1 MAEITIL
8 TAGQPGGLVT
18 PPATMPPGTILGN
31 NGSGFA
37 APVPLTV
44 PTLTAMLQ
52 PLGNFGVDAA
62 VPGDAQGAGLIAS
75 NVVTPGGCTQGFN
88 WYSTAAGQAFL
99 APGAAGQWCLDT
111 IGNLTFGIAGAGG
124 GTVAGQPISG
134 FVGQLIVASNGA
146 MTLQRNTLTVARD
159 PLFPLEV
166 ATRQWVLSSI
176 AAGAGAVISVFG
188 RTGAVV
194 AQAGDYAFS
203 QISGVVTSSQ
213 LPLFTSGATGA
224 VPASGGGASNF
235 LRADGTWTTVSFS
248 QITGSLSPAQ
258 MTLFTSSTAGAVP
271 ASGGGTVNFLRAD
284 GTWQPLPVTSVFGR
298 AGAVT
303 AQSGDYSFLQISGT
317 VSAAQL
323 PLFTATANGA
333 VAASGGG
340 TTTFLRADGTWAAP
354 TGAGSSLT
362 VGTTPIGGGA
372 TGQVLYDN
380 AGILGVYTQA
390 SLTAYINAFTPTTA
404 GTVPASGGGTTTF
417 LRADGTW
424 VVPPGGGAT
433 GRVLYNS
440 AGLVGEYTQAQ
451 LTGQILA
458 FTPTTAGVVSAS
470 AGGTTNFLR
479 ADGSWSPPPSAPV
492 SSVFGRTGAVVAV
505 ANDYSFS
512 QISGIVGP
520 AQLPVFT
527 ASAVG
532 AAPASGGGTT
542 NFLRADGTWAAPATA
557 AAPVTSVFGRSGAI
571 VAASGDYS
579 FSLISGTAAPAQLPL
594 FSAASNGIVAASGGG
609 TANFLRADGSWSP
622 PPGLSAIPADTVVG
636 NPTGASATPV
646 AVTQSQLTALVNQ
659 FTSITAGTVPASG
672 GGTSTFL
679 RADGT
684 WAVTVPQ
691 LKLSIQ
697 KFTTTGSTTY
707 TPPAG
712 LQWAI
717 VESVGGGG
725 GGGSA
730 TASATGFAL
739 GGGGGGSGGLS
750 RVLLTAAQIGA
761 SQTVTVGAGGGTSG
775 NGGASSF
782 GTLCIADGGGGGASN
797 AGAGTNSGQPGSA
810 GTTHATAF
818 PGLFLS
824 GNPGNPGTCWLAPAT
839 LPLLA
844 YGGNGGVSPAGG
856 GSGLG
861 SAGAN
866 SAAAGVV
873 GVAGGGGGGGVI
885 HNVITTAGGGG
896 GGAGYVLVTE
906 YSF

>member
-424 VVPPGGGAT
+424 VVPPGGGGAAGSITVGATTVVGGTT

-470 AGGTTNFLR
+470 GGGTVNFLR
-479 ADGSWSPPPSAPV
+479 ADGSWSPLPSAPV
-492 SSVFGRTGAVVAV
+492 ASVFGRTGAVVA
-505 ANDYSFS
+505 ATNDYSFS
-512 QISGIVGP
+512 QICGIIGP
-520 AQLPVFT
+520 AQLPLVT
-527 ASAVG
+527 ASANGAVVAVVG
-532 AAPASGGGTT
+532 ATT
-542 NFLRADGTWAAPATA
+542 NFLLSGGTWSPPSTA
-557 AAPVTSVFGRSGAI
+557 AALVTILFGRTGAI
-571 VAASGDYS
+571 VATSGDYS
-579 FSLISGTAAPAQLPL
+579 FSQITGTAAPAQLPL

-609 TANFLRADGSWSP
+609 TTN
-622 PPGLSAIPADTVVG
+622 
-636 NPTGASATPV
+636 
-646 AVTQSQLTALVNQ
+646 
-659 FTSITAGTVPASG
+659 
-672 GGTSTFL
+672 FL

-684 WAVTVPQ
+684 WAQPAATAFTRIN
-691 LKLSIQ
+691 IQ
-697 KFTTTGSTTY
+697 KFTASGSY
-707 TPPAG
+707 TPTAG
-712 LQWAI
+712 TKYAI
-717 VESVGGGG
+717 VECVGGGG
-725 GGGSA
+725 GGGAASTG
-730 TASATGFAL
+730 TASVWGA
-739 GGGGGGSGGLS
+739 GGGGGSGG
-750 RVLLTAAQIGA
+750 
-761 SQTVTVGAGGGTSG
+761 
-775 NGGASSF
+775 
-782 GTLCIADGGGGGASN
+782 
-797 AGAGTNSGQPGSA
+797 
-810 GTTHATAF
+810 
-818 PGLFLS
+818 
-824 GNPGNPGTCWLAPAT
+824 
-839 LPLLA
+839 
-844 YGGNGGVSPAGG
+844 Y
-856 GSGLG
+856 
-861 SAGAN
+861 
-866 SAAAGVV
+866 
-873 GVAGGGGGGGVI
+873 
-885 HNVITTAGGGG
+885 
-896 GGAGYVLVTE
+896 
-906 YSF
+906 

>member
-1 MAEITIL
+1 MADITIL

-258 MTLFTSSTAGAVP
+258 MTLFTSSTAGAV
-271 ASGGGTVNFLRAD
+271 
-284 GTWQPLPVTSVFGR
+284 
-298 AGAVT
+298 
-303 AQSGDYSFLQISGT
+303 
-317 VSAAQL
+317 
-323 PLFTATANGA
+323 
-333 VAASGGG
+333 AASGGG

-417 LRADGTW
+417 LRADGT
-424 VVPPGGGAT
+424 
-433 GRVLYNS
+433 
-440 AGLVGEYTQAQ
+440 
-451 LTGQILA
+451 
-458 FTPTTAGVVSAS
+458 
-470 AGGTTNFLR
+470 
-479 ADGSWSPPPSAPV
+479 
-492 SSVFGRTGAVVAV
+492 
-505 ANDYSFS
+505 
-512 QISGIVGP
+512 
-520 AQLPVFT
+520 
-527 ASAVG
+527 
-532 AAPASGGGTT
+532 
-542 NFLRADGTWAAPATA
+542 
-557 AAPVTSVFGRSGAI
+557 
-571 VAASGDYS
+571 
-579 FSLISGTAAPAQLPL
+579 
-594 FSAASNGIVAASGGG
+594 
-609 TANFLRADGSWSP
+609 
-622 PPGLSAIPADTVVG
+622 
-636 NPTGASATPV
+636 
-646 AVTQSQLTALVNQ
+646 
-659 FTSITAGTVPASG
+659 
-672 GGTSTFL
+672 
-679 RADGT
+679 
-684 WAVTVPQ
+684 
-691 LKLSIQ
+691 
-697 KFTTTGSTTY
+697 
-707 TPPAG
+707 
-712 LQWAI
+712 
-717 VESVGGGG
+717 
-725 GGGSA
+725 
-730 TASATGFAL
+730 
-739 GGGGGGSGGLS
+739 
-750 RVLLTAAQIGA
+750 
-761 SQTVTVGAGGGTSG
+761 
-775 NGGASSF
+775 
-782 GTLCIADGGGGGASN
+782 
-797 AGAGTNSGQPGSA
+797 
-810 GTTHATAF
+810 
-818 PGLFLS
+818 
-824 GNPGNPGTCWLAPAT
+824 
-839 LPLLA
+839 
-844 YGGNGGVSPAGG
+844 
-856 GSGLG
+856 
-861 SAGAN
+861 
-866 SAAAGVV
+866 
-873 GVAGGGGGGGVI
+873 
-885 HNVITTAGGGG
+885 
-896 GGAGYVLVTE
+896 
-906 YSF
+906 